1 VKCLDGAG
9 KACHTMRLFPST
21 HLEAELIPETLIKR
35 CLGHGKKGVTEQSY
49 IKIMGR
55 RDVRR
60 KYVESV
66 GLGFSHVP
74 SVPTSPRVRLKR
86 QRNYHKMGMVP
97 GSSTVEHSALQK
109 LLLIS

>member
-1 VKCLDGAG
+1 MKCLDGAG

-74 SVPTSPRVRLKR
+74 TVPTRSLAYVTVLRGIR
-86 QRNYHKMGMVP
+86 QCLFPDCEVNP
-97 GSSTVEHSALQK
+97 
-109 LLLIS
+109 